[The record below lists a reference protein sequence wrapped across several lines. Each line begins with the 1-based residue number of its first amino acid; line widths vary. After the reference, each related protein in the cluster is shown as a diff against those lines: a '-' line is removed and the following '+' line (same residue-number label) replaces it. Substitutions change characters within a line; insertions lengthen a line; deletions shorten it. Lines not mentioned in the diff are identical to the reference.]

1 MTALDALCRFD
12 AAPPPISA
20 SVSIYHDGS
29 VLIVSGG
36 QEMGQGLHTKLKQV
50 IRQPPRS
57 LFPVCQTTA
66 LLGCFSRYAGHNM
79 LPELHHHC
87 L

>member
-1 MTALDALCRFD
+1 MKVAVLSRFD
-12 AAPPPISA
+12 AAPPPINA

-50 IRQPPRS
+50 KPPVS
-57 LFPVCQTTA
+57 PGSSVEHYPLQTPV
-66 LLGCFSRYAGHNM
+66 GHW
-79 LPELHHHC
+79 
-87 L
+87 

>member
-1 MTALDALCRFD
+1 MITLDALRRFD

-50 IRQPPRS
+50 IRPPPRS
-57 LFPVCQTTA
+57 LSPSHQAAATPVMTW
-66 LLGCFSRYAGHNM
+66 LSNNGGW
-79 LPELHHHC
+79 
-87 L
+87 

>member
-1 MTALDALCRFD
+1 MPLSRFD
-12 AAPPPISA
+12 AAPPPINA

-50 IRQPPRS
+50 ICTAPRRRS
-57 LFPVCQTTA
+57 SNHI
-66 LLGCFSRYAGHNM
+66 LLSRYIDCKDNCTSQG
-79 LPELHHHC
+79 PVS
-87 L
+87 

>member
-1 MTALDALCRFD
+1 MKSAGLSRFD
-12 AAPPPISA
+12 AAPPPINA

-50 IRQPPRS
+50 RLLTLPGAS
-57 LFPVCQTTA
+57 KAVLCAA
-66 LLGCFSRYAGHNM
+66 LVGC
-79 LPELHHHC
+79 
-87 L
+87 